1 MPRDKIRDHLKL
13 ALDEA
18 IKAVE
23 AEATKKAGEDTALAA
38 DIEKM
43 KPLLK
48 LLDSLKAELGEVE
61 GLRIIPYPN
70 RDGVTITTEIYPNW
84 FYGYV
89 KHYGNSGYKYYEEG
103 LSPDDG
109 FYFYSE
115 SSREIMAKVIDR
127 VGRHICALRAQSK
140 N

>member
-1 MPRDKIRDHLKL
+1 MTDDKFTDLLRQ

-18 IKAVE
+18 VKAVE
-23 AEATKKAGEDTALAA
+23 AEATKKIAADSRLAA

-48 LLDSLKAELGEVE
+48 LLNCLKAELGEVE
-61 GLRIIPYPN
+61 GLRIIPY
-70 RDGVTITTEIYPNW
+70 TTEIYPEW

-103 LSPDDG
+103 SSPDDG

-115 SSREIMAKVIDR
+115 SATEIIAKVIDL
-127 VGRHICALRAQSK
+127 VGRHIYALRARSE

>member
-1 MPRDKIRDHLKL
+1 MPDNKIRNHLRQ

-18 IKAVE
+18 INAVA
-23 AEATKKAGEDTALAA
+23 AETTKKVAEDSRLAN

-48 LLDSLKAELGEVE
+48 LLNSLKAELGEVE
-61 GLRIIPYPN
+61 GLRIIPYTN
-70 RDGVTITTEIYPNW
+70 GDGVAITTEIYPNW

-115 SSREIMAKVIDR
+115 SAQEIMTKVIDR
-127 VGRHICALRAQSK
+127 VGRHIYALQTRSED
-140 N
+140 

>member
-1 MPRDKIRDHLKL
+1 MTGDKIRDHLKL
-13 ALDEA
+13 ALDAA

-23 AEATKKAGEDTALAA
+23 AEATKKAAEDTALAA

-70 RDGVTITTEIYPNW
+70 GDGVTITTEIYPNW

-103 LSPDDG
+103 SSPGDG

-115 SSREIMAKVIDR
+115 SATEIIAKVIDR
-127 VGRHICALRAQSK
+127 VGRHIYALRARSE

>member
-1 MPRDKIRDHLKL
+1 MPDDKIRNHLRQ

-18 IKAVE
+18 IKAVA
-23 AEATKKAGEDTALAA
+23 AETTKKVAEDSRLAD

-48 LLDSLKAELGEVE
+48 LLNSLKAELGEVE
-61 GLRIIPYPN
+61 GLRIIPYTN
-70 RDGVTITTEIYPNW
+70 GDGVAITTEIYPNW

-115 SSREIMAKVIDR
+115 SAQEIMTKVIDR
-127 VGRHICALRAQSK
+127 VGRHIYALRARSED
-140 N
+140 

>member
-1 MPRDKIRDHLKL
+1 MPDDKIRNHLRQ

-18 IKAVE
+18 INAVA
-23 AEATKKAGEDTALAA
+23 AETTKKVAEDSRLAN

-48 LLDSLKAELGEVE
+48 LLNSLKAELGEVE
-61 GLRIIPYPN
+61 GLRIIPYTN
-70 RDGVTITTEIYPNW
+70 GDGVAITTEIYPNW

-115 SSREIMAKVIDR
+115 SAQEIMTKVIDR
-127 VGRHICALRAQSK
+127 VGRHIYALQARSED
-140 N
+140 